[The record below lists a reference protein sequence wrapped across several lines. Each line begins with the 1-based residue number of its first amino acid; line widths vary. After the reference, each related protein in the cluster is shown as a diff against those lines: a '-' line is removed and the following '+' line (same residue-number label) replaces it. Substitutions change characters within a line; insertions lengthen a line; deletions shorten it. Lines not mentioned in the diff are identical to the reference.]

1 MYLSVPLDSLHF
13 SMGDLALKRP
23 VSTKPFF
30 LTYVKRE
37 TGVRK
42 KNWRSGHKL
51 FANARFTLCSRRPRQ
66 SRFRPPWTKRDGRE
80 TTRGDGMGNVTGR
93 DCRGCRARFLNCQ
106 KICHGSHG
114 ADEKPSRP

>member
-1 MYLSVPLDSLHF
+1 MFGVYTASIPAQIISDDAGYLQSNVDNNFSDGGVPLYHGEQS
-13 SMGDLALKRP
+13 
-23 VSTKPFF
+23 
-30 LTYVKRE
+30 
-37 TGVRK
+37 
-42 KNWRSGHKL
+42 
-51 FANARFTLCSRRPRQ
+51 NARFTLCSRRPRQ

-93 DCRGCRARFLNCQ
+93 DCRGCRSRFLNCQ